1 MKPIIAVN
9 FKTYKEST
17 GEQGVILAR
26 ELERA
31 SKELQVSVILVVQ
44 PTDLYRISKEVSLP
58 VYSEHVDPISYGAH
72 TGSILAESLK
82 ENNAV
87 GVLLNHSEDRFRI
100 DKLEESIK
108 RSNKV
113 GLKTMV
119 CATDELAA
127 KTIAAFNPDF
137 VAVEPPELI
146 GGDISVSTSNPKI
159 VSDSVANVK
168 KVNPKIII
176 LCGAGI
182 KTNTDFKKALQL
194 GASGVLIASGIVL
207 AKNPYR
213 KLKELGQI

>member
-17 GEQGVILAR
+17 GEQGLILAR

-31 SKELQVSVILVVQ
+31 SKELEVSVILVVQ

-108 RSNKV
+108 RSKEI

-119 CATDELAA
+119 CATDSLAA
-127 KTIAAFNPDF
+127 KAVAAFNPDF

-159 VSDSVANVK
+159 VRDSVANVK
-168 KVNPKIII
+168 KVNPNIIV
-176 LCGAGI
+176 LCGAGS
-182 KTNTDFKKALQL
+182 KTNNDFRKALQL

-207 AKNPYR
+207 SKDPYTA
-213 KLKELGQI
+213 LKELGEV

>member
-17 GEQGVILAR
+17 GENAVFLAR
-26 ELERA
+26 ELEKA
-31 SKELQVSVILVVQ
+31 SKELKVSVILIVQ
-44 PTDLYRISKEVSLP
+44 PTDVYRVSKETSLP
-58 VYSEHVDPISYGAH
+58 VYSEHVDPISYGPH

-82 ENNAV
+82 ENNAT
-87 GVLLNHSEDRFRI
+87 GVLLNHSENRFRI

-108 RSNKV
+108 RSKETK
-113 GLKTMV
+113 LKTMV

-127 KTIAAFNPDF
+127 KAVAAFNPDF

-159 VSDSVANVK
+159 VRDSVNLVK
-168 KVNPKIII
+168 KANSKIIV

-182 KTNTDFKKALQL
+182 KTNDDFRKALEL
-194 GASGVLIASGIVL
+194 GASGILIASGIVL
-207 AKNPYR
+207 AKNPYK
-213 KLKELGQI
+213 KLKELGQV